1 MTQKA
6 FIHTYGCQMNE
17 HDSFRMTEILLASGY
32 EMTDVA
38 EEASLIL
45 VNTCSVRHNPVNKV
59 YSFLGTLP
67 PLKQRNPD
75 LIVGVAGCVAQ
86 QEGDTI
92 LKRAR
97 VVDMVFGPDHYF
109 ELPDLIERARTGER
123 LVVTSQDV
131 PKSKVENFIPE
142 MWLERGHV
150 EGCKAYIAISK
161 GCDNY
166 CSYCIVPTVRGHE
179 VSREPDNILHEARA
193 LIAQGAKEIWL
204 LGQNVN
210 SYKSG
215 RYGFRDLLEE
225 ISRLDGLYRLRF
237 TSPHPKDWTNP
248 LADLMAATPTICK
261 QLHMPLQ
268 AGADRILDLM
278 HRRHTLQEYLD
289 KVAYLR
295 AVTPTIEISTDIIV
309 GFPTETDEE
318 FEQTLEAMRQARYS
332 QIYSFKYSP
341 RPGTRALKYG
351 DDVPRQVKEERLRRL
366 VALQDGILA
375 EEMAKYVGTKQEVLV
390 DGRHAKEADLWSGRT
405 DGFRPVSLHGC
416 DWKLGDIVRVRI
428 TSTHGHWLEGE
439 RV

>member
-1 MTQKA
+1 
-6 FIHTYGCQMNE
+6 MNE
-17 HDSFRMTEILLASGY
+17 HDSFRMTEILIASGY

-67 PLKQRNPD
+67 QLKQRNPD

-86 QEGDTI
+86 QEGETI

-109 ELPDLIERARTGER
+109 ELPELIARVRGGER

-150 EGCKAYIAISK
+150 DGCKAYIAISK

-179 VSREPDNILHEARA
+179 VSREPENILHEARA

-210 SYKSG
+210 SYRSG
-215 RYGFRDLLEE
+215 DYSFRELLEAV
-225 ISRLDGLYRLRF
+225 SRLDGLYRLRF
-237 TSPHPKDWTNP
+237 TSPHPKDWNNS
-248 LADLMAATPTICK
+248 LADLMAVRPTICK

-295 AVTPTIEISTDIIV
+295 AVAPSIEISTDIIV

-318 FEQTLEAMRQARYS
+318 FEQTLAALRQVRYS
-332 QIYSFKYSP
+332 QVYSFKYSP
-341 RPGTRALKYG
+341 RPGTKALKYG
-351 DDVPRQVKEERLRRL
+351 DDVPREVKEERLRRL
-366 VALQDGILA
+366 VALQDEILA
-375 EEMAKYVGTKQEVLV
+375 EEMARYVGTEQEVLV

-405 DGFRPVSLHGC
+405 DGFRPVSLHGS
-416 DWKLGDIVRVRI
+416 DWNLGDIVRVRI
-428 TSTHGHWLEGE
+428 ASTHGHWLEGE